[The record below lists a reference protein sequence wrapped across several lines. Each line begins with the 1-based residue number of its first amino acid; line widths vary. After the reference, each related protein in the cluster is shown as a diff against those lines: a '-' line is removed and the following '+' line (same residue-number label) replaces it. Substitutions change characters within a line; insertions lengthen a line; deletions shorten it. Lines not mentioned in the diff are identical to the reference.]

1 MNVKMDAEQRPIV
14 SMTDER
20 LDFKKVTPLRK
31 SYIIASSYRC
41 GSSYLCWLLWKTGLL
56 GAPSEVLN
64 PTSELPQFIN
74 RFKTSEPS
82 GYITKILERR
92 VSKNG
97 VFGVKAHFHHFE
109 AYQKQYPPLLKR
121 MAPVTYIHIN
131 RPDKV
136 AQAVSMVKALQSNR
150 WHSRME
156 GGPKPTLHYD
166 REMIAN
172 CIADIE
178 EQDLA
183 WRRWFKA
190 HKVSPLELTYNDLTK
205 DPAGVVRRIVEL
217 LGVENDEAEEVFV
230 PSVDKQG
237 DETNNE
243 WIERYEREA
252 AADGGG
258 AAADDGKASGP
269 ARTAKGAKSAK
280 KDLSPAPVASKAP
293 PAHFFD
299 RHNKFVKSAPAGAAS
314 ATGFFDLIRLRRRYE
329 VILEGNRDLFQNAR
343 VLDVMSGQG
352 FWTLAALDAGAAHV
366 VGVEPAAALVETA
379 NDYFAK
385 NDIRSNSYR
394 FVNAELFSGLKNLE
408 PGSFDLIFCHDL
420 LEQYEIARFFMHAH
434 RLRAKQVILDTGMA
448 GGEGPL
454 IRFSLSVDGLVGFP
468 NHQLIMFL
476 CDTFG
481 FKWRLHDWRRQGISD
496 WTGIHEY
503 ERDHR
508 RTYIL
513 DRNEA

>member
-1 MNVKMDAEQRPIV
+1 MNLKTDAEQRPIV

-20 LDFKKVTPLRK
+20 LDFKTRTPLRK
-31 SYIIASSYRC
+31 SYLIASSYRC

-74 RFKTSEPS
+74 RFKTSDHS
-82 GYITKILERR
+82 DYITKVLERR
-92 VSKNG
+92 VSRNG

-121 MAPVTYIHIN
+121 LAPVTYIFIS

-136 AQAVSMVKALQSNR
+136 AQAVSMAKALQSNR

-156 GGPKPTLHYD
+156 GGPKPTLRYD
-166 REMIAN
+166 RDMIAN
-172 CIADIE
+172 CLADIE

-190 HKVSPLELTYNDLTK
+190 HKVSAFDVSYNDLTK
-205 DPAGVVRRIVEL
+205 DAAGVVRGIVEL
-217 LGVENDEAEEVFV
+217 LGVENDEPDEVYV
-230 PSVDKQG
+230 PAVDKQG

-252 AADGGG
+252 AASGEGRP
-258 AAADDGKASGP
+258 AHDDASGRP
-269 ARTAKGAKSAK
+269 SRAK
-280 KDLSPAPVASKAP
+280 KDSSPAKPSQAP
-293 PAHFFD
+293 AADFFD
-299 RHNKFVKSAPAGAAS
+299 RHNKFARSVSAGAAS

-329 VILEGNRDLFQNAR
+329 VIVAGNRDIFRNAR
-343 VLDVMSGQG
+343 VLDVMSGPG
-352 FWTLAALDAGAAHV
+352 FWTLAAVDAGAANV
-366 VGVEPAAALVETA
+366 VGVEPAATLVESA

-385 NDIRSNSYR
+385 NDIRSNSYK
-394 FVNAELFSGLKNLE
+394 FVKSELFSALETLE
-408 PGSFDLIFCHDL
+408 PKSFDLIFCHDS
-420 LEQYEIARFFMHAH
+420 LEHHDIPRFFTLVN
-434 RLRAKQVILDTGMA
+434 RLQPKRVILDTGMVS
-448 GGEGPL
+448 GEGPL
-454 IRFSLSVDGLVGFP
+454 IRFSLSVDGLVGYP
-468 NHQLIMFL
+468 NHQLIMLL
-476 CDTFG
+476 CDAFG
-481 FKWRLHDWRRQGISD
+481 LKWRLVDWRAQGISD

-508 RTYIL
+508 RTYIF
-513 DRNEA
+513 DRSSEAGE

>member
-14 SMTDER
+14 TMTDER
-20 LDFKKVTPLRK
+20 LDFKRSTPLAK
-31 SYIIASSYRC
+31 SYLIASSYRC

-74 RFKTSEPS
+74 RFKTSDPS
-82 GYITKILERR
+82 EYISKILERR
-92 VSKNG
+92 VSRNG

-109 AYQKQYPPLLKR
+109 AYQKQYPLLLER
-121 MAPVTYIHIN
+121 MAPVTYIFIS

-136 AQAVSMVKALQSNR
+136 AQAVSMAKALQSNR

-156 GGPKPTLHYD
+156 GGPKPTLRYD

-172 CIADIE
+172 CLDDIE

-190 HKVSPLELTYNDLTK
+190 HNVSPFEVSYNDLTK
-205 DPAGVVRRIVEL
+205 DAAGVVRGIIKL
-217 LGVENDEAEEVFV
+217 LGVENDEPEEVYV
-230 PSVDKQG
+230 PSVEKQG

-243 WIERYEREA
+243 WIERYERETA
-252 AADGGG
+252 GSGGSG
-258 AAADDGKASGP
+258 TAEDD
-269 ARTAKGAKSAK
+269 TAGRPSRPKT
-280 KDLSPAPVASKAP
+280 DLSPAPQPGQAAA
-293 PAHFFD
+293 AHFFD
-299 RHNKFVKSAPAGAAS
+299 RHNKFARSVPAGAAS

-329 VILEGNRDLFQNAR
+329 VIVSANRNLFQNAR
-343 VLDVMSGQG
+343 ILDVMSGPG

-366 VGVEPAAALVETA
+366 VGVEPAAALVESA
-379 NDYFAK
+379 NQYFVK
-385 NDIRSNSYR
+385 NDVSSKSYQFINS
-394 FVNAELFSGLKNLE
+394 ELFLALENLE
-408 PGSFDLIFCHDL
+408 QKPFDLIFCHDS
-420 LEQYEIARFFMHAH
+420 LEQHDISRFFSYVK
-434 RLRAKQVILDTGMA
+434 RLQPKQIILDTGMA
-448 GGEGPL
+448 SGEGPL
-454 IRFSLSVDGLVGFP
+454 IRFSLNVDGIVGYP

-481 FKWRLHDWRRQGISD
+481 FKWRLLDWRAQGISD

-503 ERDHR
+503 DRDHR

-513 DRNEA
+513 DRSS

>member
-1 MNVKMDAEQRPIV
+1 MSVKMDAERPIV

-20 LDFKKVTPLRK
+20 LDFKRVTPLRK
-31 SYIIASSYRC
+31 SYLIASSYRC

-64 PTSELPQFIN
+64 ATSELPQFIN
-74 RFKTSEPS
+74 RFKTSSPS
-82 GYITKILERR
+82 DYITKILERR
-92 VSKNG
+92 VSRNG

-136 AQAVSMVKALQSNR
+136 AQAVSMVKALQTNR

-156 GGPKPTLHYD
+156 GGPKPSLHYD

-172 CIADIE
+172 CLADIE

-190 HKVSPLELTYNDLTK
+190 HGVSSFDVTYTDLTK
-205 DPAGVVRRIVEL
+205 DAAGVVRRIVEL
-217 LGVENDEAEEVFV
+217 LGVANDEPDEVLI
-230 PSVDKQG
+230 PSVEKQG

-252 AADGGG
+252 AAGGPRPAEG
-258 AAADDGKASGP
+258 DDAAGRPSLA
-269 ARTAKGAKSAK
+269 AK
-280 KDLSPAPVASKAP
+280 KDLSPAPQLKQP
-293 PAHFFD
+293 PSEHFFD
-299 RHNKFVKSAPAGAAS
+299 RHSKFARSAPAGAAS
-314 ATGFFDLIRLRRRYE
+314 ATGFFDLIRLRRRYD
-329 VILEGNRDLFQNAR
+329 VILAGNRDLFRNAR

-352 FWTLAALDAGAAHV
+352 FWTLAALDAGAKHV
-366 VGVEPAAALVETA
+366 VGVEPSSALVDTA
-379 NDYFAK
+379 NEYFAK
-385 NDIRSNSYR
+385 NDIRSSSYK
-394 FVNAELFSGLKNLE
+394 FVNAELLTGLRNLE
-408 PGSFDLIFCHDL
+408 ADSFDLVFCHDL
-420 LEQYEIARFFMHAH
+420 LEQCEIARFFMHVH
-434 RLRAKQVILDTGMA
+434 RLRAKQLILDTGMA
-448 GGEGPL
+448 SGDGPL
-454 IRFSLSVDGLVGFP
+454 IRFSLNVDGLVGYP

-481 FKWRLHDWRRQGISD
+481 FKWRLHDWRAQGISD

-513 DRNEA
+513 DRSHEA

>member
-14 SMTDER
+14 TMTDER
-20 LDFKKVTPLRK
+20 LDFKRSTPLAK
-31 SYIIASSYRC
+31 SYLIASSYRC

-74 RFKTSEPS
+74 RFKTSDPS
-82 GYITKILERR
+82 DYITRVLERR
-92 VSKNG
+92 VSRNG
-97 VFGVKAHFHHFE
+97 IFGVKAHFHHFE

-121 MAPVTYIHIN
+121 LAPVTYIFIS

-136 AQAVSMVKALQSNR
+136 AQAVSMAKALQSNR

-172 CIADIE
+172 CLDDIE

-190 HKVSPLELTYNDLTK
+190 HEVSPFEVSYNDLTK
-205 DPAGVVRRIVEL
+205 DAAGVVRGIIKL
-217 LGVENDEAEEVFV
+217 LGVENDEPEEVYV

-243 WIERYEREA
+243 WIERYERETA
-252 AADGGG
+252 GSGGSG
-258 AAADDGKASGP
+258 TAEDDMAGRPS
-269 ARTAKGAKSAK
+269 RAK
-280 KDLSPAPVASKAP
+280 KDSSPAPQPGQAP
-293 PAHFFD
+293 AAHFFD
-299 RHNKFVKSAPAGAAS
+299 RHNKFARSVPAGAAS

-329 VILEGNRDLFQNAR
+329 VIVSANRNLFQNAR
-343 VLDVMSGQG
+343 ILDVMSGPG

-366 VGVEPAAALVETA
+366 VGVEPAATLVDSA
-379 NDYFAK
+379 NKYFIK
-385 NDIRSNSYR
+385 NDISSNSYQ
-394 FVNAELFSGLKNLE
+394 FIGSELFSALENLE
-408 PGSFDLIFCHDL
+408 HEPFDLIFCHDS
-420 LEQYEIARFFMHAH
+420 LEQHDISRFFTHVK
-434 RLRAKQVILDTGMA
+434 RLQPKQLILDTGMVS
-448 GGEGPL
+448 GEGPL
-454 IRFSLSVDGLVGFP
+454 VRFSLSVDGIIGYP

-481 FKWRLHDWRRQGISD
+481 FKWRLVDWRAQGISD

-513 DRNEA
+513 DRSS